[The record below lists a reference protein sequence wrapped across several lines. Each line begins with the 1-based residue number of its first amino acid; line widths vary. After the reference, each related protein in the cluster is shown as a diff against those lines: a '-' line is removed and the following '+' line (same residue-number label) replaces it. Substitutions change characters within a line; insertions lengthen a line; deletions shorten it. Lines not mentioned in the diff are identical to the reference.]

1 MRAALW
7 AINVPEELPL
17 TERFRVWLTNAKPG
31 GVYVYTTRDV
41 LDSQTPADVLAVA
54 LAAREKPL
62 RVGKSSWVQKR
73 IDGQRSPF
81 EYRAIKKREK
91 RIPKTNGVPWLAKV
105 PKPGYCG

>member
-1 MRAALW
+1 MRAALS

-41 LDSQTPADVLAVA
+41 LDSQTPAEVQAVA
-54 LAAREKPL
+54 LLATEAFARGEIEL
-62 RVGKSSWVQKR
+62 VQKR
-73 IDGQRSPF
+73 IDGQGSSF
-81 EYRAIKKREK
+81 EYRAIKKGEK